1 LSGSLGTGYSG
12 RDIRTVGD
20 PVIGDPVIIGATAGG
35 EVVYAPN
42 ISYNTELTPFSTQLD
57 QNLNQSIGFTLNIPI
72 FNNMRNNYSVQQA
85 RVQHEKTRNGMTS
98 LRNDLQRNVL
108 DALVQ
113 QRSAHRQFLAA
124 SKAVESGTVA
134 LEFAQERYDQGVITV
149 IELNTA
155 KTTLN
160 NSTANLINAK
170 YQYLMASKYL
180 DILQGIPVSL

>member
-1 LSGSLGTGYSG
+1 
-12 RDIRTVGD
+12 
-20 PVIGDPVIIGATAGG
+20 
-35 EVVYAPN
+35 
-42 ISYNTELTPFSTQLD
+42 
-57 QNLNQSIGFTLNIPI
+57 
-72 FNNMRNNYSVQQA
+72 
-85 RVQHEKTRNGMTS
+85 
-98 LRNDLQRNVL
+98 
-108 DALVQ
+108 
-113 QRSAHRQFLAA
+113 
-124 SKAVESGTVA
+124 VA